1 MSDFAKEIL
10 PINLEDEMRQSFLDY
25 AMSVIVSRALPDVR
39 DGLKPVHRRI
49 LYAMHEQN
57 YDFNKPYR
65 KSARVVGEVMGKYH
79 PHGDSAIY
87 DSMVRMAQPF
97 SMRYMLIDGQGNF
110 GSVDGDPPAAMR
122 YTEVRMKKITQDLLA
137 DIDQETVDFVPNYDG
152 SEREPAVLPS
162 RIPNLLVNG
171 GTGIAVGMATNIPPH
186 NISEVIN
193 ATIAMLDQ
201 PDITVEQLME
211 HLPGPDFPTHGIING
226 ARGIRDAYKTGR
238 GKLYI
243 RARATVEHSEKTGK
257 DTIIVDE
264 LPYQVN
270 KARLLE
276 KIAELV
282 KDKKIEGITELR
294 DESDK
299 DGMRVVIELRRGESG
314 EVMLNQL
321 YKQTQLQV
329 VFGIN
334 MVALDDGQPKLLNLV
349 EVLNAF
355 IRHRREVVTRRTVFL
370 LRKARDRAHI
380 LEGLAVALAN
390 IDPII
395 KLIKESQNSPEAKE
409 KLVAQTWEPGIVSG
423 MLERAGAA
431 ASKPEDLE
439 DMYGLHDG
447 RYQLSEVQAQ
457 AILDLRLHRLTG
469 LEQDKIIAEYKEII
483 EKIHDYLDILTDPE
497 RLRLL
502 IRGELV
508 AIIDQYGDQRRTL
521 IQVDHSEMTV
531 EDLIADESVVVTLSH
546 SGYCKAQPLS
556 DYRAQRRGGRGK
568 SATSMKDEDF
578 VDKLFVASMHDTV
591 LFFTS
596 VGKVYWKRVYELPVA
611 SRGSRGR
618 PIVNLLPLEENE
630 RVNAVLT
637 VREYS
642 ETQYVV
648 FATSKGVV
656 KKTALSDFSRPRAN
670 GIIAI
675 DLRVDDFLIDVAL
688 TSGDSDVMLFSSG
701 GRAMRFNEE
710 AVRKMGRT
718 AAGVRGIRMPEE
730 DSVIALIVVGEGTIL
745 SATKNGYGKRTQP
758 EDYPTKG
765 RGGMGVIDIKT
776 SDRNGPVIGA
786 VQVGEDDEIMLI
798 TDAGTLVRTAVSGVS
813 TVGRNTQGVRLIRLN
828 EGESLVELTPI
839 DESDVSSEDED
850 GDEDSADATAGDG
863 NAKNGDASSA
873 SDDAAASSDSSSAED
888 SDDASSGEDAGSDN
902 SDEPDT
908 E

>member
-57 YDFNKPYR
+57 YDFNRPYR

-110 GSVDGDPPAAMR
+110 GSVDGDPAAAMR
-122 YTEVRMKKITQDLLA
+122 YTEVRMAKITQELLA
-137 DIDQETVDFVPNYDG
+137 DIDQETVDFNPNYDG
-152 SEREPAVLPS
+152 SEREPSVLPS
-162 RIPNLLVNG
+162 RIPALLVNG

-193 ATIAMLDQ
+193 ATIAMLDE

-211 HLPGPDFPTHGIING
+211 HLPGPDFPTRGIING
-226 ARGIRDAYKTGR
+226 ARGIKEAYRTGR
-238 GKLYI
+238 GKVYI
-243 RARATVEHSEKTGK
+243 RSKADVEHNEKTGK
-257 DTIIVDE
+257 DTIIVHE

-349 EVLNAF
+349 QVLNAF

-370 LRKARDRAHI
+370 LRKARDRAHV

-395 KLIKESQNSPEAKE
+395 QLIKESQNSAEAKE
-409 KLVAQTWEPGIVSG
+409 KLVARTWEPGIVSG

-431 ASKPEDLE
+431 ASKPENLGDI
-439 DMYGLHDG
+439 YGLNEG

-469 LEQDKIIAEYKEII
+469 LEQDKIIAEYKEIL
-483 EKIHDYLDILTDPE
+483 EKIADYLDILTDPE

-508 AIIDQYGDQRRTL
+508 AIIEQYGDQRRTA

-531 EDLIADESVVVTLSH
+531 EDLIADEAVVVTLSH
-546 SGYCKAQPLS
+546 GGYIKAQPLS

-568 SATSMKDEDF
+568 SATAMKDEDF

-618 PIVNLLPLEENE
+618 PIINLLPLEEDE

-637 VREYS
+637 VREYTD
-642 ETQYVV
+642 TQCVF

-656 KKTALSDFSRPRAN
+656 KKTALADFSRPRTN

-675 DLRVDDFLIDVAL
+675 DLRVDDFLIDVGL
-688 TSGDSDVMLFSSG
+688 TTGDSDIMLFSSG
-701 GRAMRFNEE
+701 GRAMRFNES
-710 AVRKMGRT
+710 AVRQMGRT

-730 DSVIALIVVGEGTIL
+730 DTVIALIVVGEGSIL
-745 SATKNGYGKRTQP
+745 SATRHGYGKRSQP
-758 EDYPTKG
+758 DAYPTKG

-776 SDRNGPVIGA
+776 TERNGPVIGA
-786 VQVGEDDEIMLI
+786 VQVGEEDEIMMI
-798 TDAGTLVRTAVSGVS
+798 TDGGTLVRTAVSGVS
-813 TVGRNTQGVRLIRLN
+813 TVGRNTQGVRLIRLST
-828 EGESLVELTPI
+828 GESMVELTRI
-839 DESDVSSEDED
+839 DESDVNVDDELLEGEEDAIEVKSEDAE
-850 GDEDSADATAGDG
+850 GSADVAAGDAEATEESG
-863 NAKNGDASSA
+863 KA
-873 SDDAAASSDSSSAED
+873 DDAADDDLSEADDDTADDS
-888 SDDASSGEDAGSDN
+888 
-902 SDEPDT
+902 
-908 E
+908 